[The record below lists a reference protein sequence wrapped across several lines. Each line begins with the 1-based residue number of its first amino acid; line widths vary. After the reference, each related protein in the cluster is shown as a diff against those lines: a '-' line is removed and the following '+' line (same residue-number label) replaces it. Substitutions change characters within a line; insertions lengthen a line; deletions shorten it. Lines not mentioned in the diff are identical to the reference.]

1 MGTKEKILQKSLD
14 LFNANGTDA
23 VTVRHIAAELGMSHG
38 NLCYHFPSTDALIQA
53 LYLQLVDKLDA
64 AILRG
69 QTGQQTEMNLSF
81 LYNMTL
87 TTYDLLNQY
96 RFLMLDFVHIMRR
109 IAFIRSHYQ
118 QLTAARREQFLFL
131 MYQLQQNGIIRP
143 DLSEQECN
151 DWIALA
157 TLFGDF
163 WLSNAAILYAGEEED
178 KVMYYAQLFMR
189 LGLSYLT
196 EKGLNEWKRI
206 VNS

>member
-131 MYQLQQNGIIRP
+131 MYQLQQNGIIRSN
-143 DLSEQECN
+143 LSEQECN

-163 WLSNAAILYAGEEED
+163 WLSNAAILYAGEEVD

-189 LGLSYLT
+189 LGLPYLT
-196 EKGLNEWKRI
+196 EHGLNEWKRI